1 MADVLLTLLDRVRLA
16 YDELHDTENEAID
29 QGFARGI
36 YHARLEGL
44 REGILSG
51 LEQEPSLPW

>member
-1 MADVLLTLLDRVRLA
+1 MADALLTLLDRVRLA
-16 YDELHDTENEAID
+16 YDELHGTEEEAVD

-36 YHARLEGL
+36 YHARLEGF

-51 LEQEPSLPW
+51 LEQQAGLKF